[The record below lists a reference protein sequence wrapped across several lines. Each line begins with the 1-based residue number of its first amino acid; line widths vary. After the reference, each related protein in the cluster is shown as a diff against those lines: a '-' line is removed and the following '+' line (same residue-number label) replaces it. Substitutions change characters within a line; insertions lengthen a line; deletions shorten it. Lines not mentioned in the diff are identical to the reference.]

1 MRQESRCDDAAIRQ
15 RYQSA
20 VASIVILERYLSVAM
35 VGRRS
40 QWAVS
45 RRVIFKWE
53 TAVRCASSGSSG
65 IS

>member
-53 TAVRCASSGSSG
+53 TAVR
-65 IS
+65 